1 MRYFRWGFWAL
12 LITLSTAAH
21 AETALPVGC
30 FPPDV
35 MTESLLMN
43 GYIPIATMD
52 VDKLP
57 AVLWVNPRSQEY
69 IVFVL
74 NKDVLCEAGSGRA
87 FHLYE
92 ARKV

>member
-1 MRYFRWGFWAL
+1 MRYFRWGFL
-12 LITLSTAAH
+12 LAILLTSPAIAA
-21 AETALPVGC
+21 APLPVGC
-30 FPPDV
+30 FPPAKI
-35 MTESLLMN
+35 TEALLMR
-43 GYIPIATMD
+43 GFIPLATMD

-57 AVLWVNPRSQEY
+57 AILYVNPETQDY

-92 ARKV
+92 ARKA

>member
-1 MRYFRWGFWAL
+1 MRYFRWGFLAL

-21 AETALPVGC
+21 AECYA
-30 FPPDV
+30 PDV
-35 MTESLLMN
+35 MTKALLHN
-43 GYIPIATMD
+43 GYIPVATMD

-57 AVLWVNPRSQEY
+57 AVIWSNPRTQEY

-92 ARKV
+92 ARKA